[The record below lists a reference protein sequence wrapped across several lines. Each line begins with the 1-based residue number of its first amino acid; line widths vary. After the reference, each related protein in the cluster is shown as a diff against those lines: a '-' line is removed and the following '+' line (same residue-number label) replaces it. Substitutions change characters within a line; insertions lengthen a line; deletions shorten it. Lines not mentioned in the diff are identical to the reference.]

1 MAVTIAKP
9 VNVGHNAWLY
19 RWSSTL
25 GDPVYRVYRNGR
37 HVRTTITNQDHVT
50 LGDSETVVV
59 EVRDDASAPSLAFS
73 PQGELTWSA
82 STNVDYYRI
91 EEFVASEWVVRA
103 RVKDTGA
110 PRYSWLTR
118 ALDDVTTHQF
128 RLTPI
133 GKDGNAG
140 ATSTVTALMIRHP
153 DVPKVTRIYSDA
165 TKKVTFAAVA

>member
-1 MAVTIAKP
+1 MAVTIAPP
-9 VNVGHNAWLY
+9 VNVGLNSWMY
-19 RWSSTL
+19 TWTSTL
-25 GDPVYRVYRNGR
+25 DDPVYQLYRNGR
-37 HVRTTITNQDHVT
+37 RMRPTKTNRNHVT
-50 LGDSETVVV
+50 LGDGETAVV
-59 EVRDDASAPSLAFS
+59 EVRDDALAPSLAYS
-73 PQGELTWSA
+73 PQGELVWSA

-103 RVKDTGA
+103 RVRDTGA

-140 ATSTVTALMIRHP
+140 PTRTVTALMIRHP
-153 DVPKVTRIYSDA
+153 DVPKVTRAYSDA